1 MQRQCMPRFFAMTD
15 VEKITPLHPEY
26 TGQVQAYFHR
36 LFPWRKWQIVP
47 DSKDN
52 PLPVDVEVLYPTA
65 EEPFYLL
72 HTMGMSAVPMH
83 CPAGTLPQGKDMYS
97 ELSLILPANWPF
109 RPHQPISLADPA
121 GWPLWLLMELGRF
134 PHMHH
139 LWMAYGFV
147 LANTEQHTPFSSKAP
162 FSGVTIVQFEGE
174 LGEMPMQ
181 DGQKVDLLMPV
192 LLYTEELA
200 LCDSIGVDAVVEK
213 IIEETDGSFALDVRR
228 QNTASRNYT
237 EKIL

>member
-1 MQRQCMPRFFAMTD
+1 MQRQRMPRFFAMTD
-15 VEKITPLHPEY
+15 VEKITPLHQEY
-26 TGQVQAYFHR
+26 KEQVQAYFHR
-36 LFPWRKWQIVP
+36 LFPWRQWQIVP

-52 PLPVDVEVLYPTA
+52 PLAVDVEVLYPTA

-83 CPAGTLPQGKDMYS
+83 CPVGAVPQGKDMYS
-97 ELSLILPANWPF
+97 ELSLILPADWPF

-121 GWPLWLLMELGRF
+121 SWPLWLLMELGRF

-147 LANTEQHTPFSSKAP
+147 LANTEQHTPFSSQAP

-174 LGEMPMQ
+174 LGEIPMQ
-181 DGQKVDLLMPV
+181 DGQNVDLLMPL
-192 LLYTEELA
+192 LLYTEEMA

-213 IIEETDGSFALDVRR
+213 IVEETDGSFALDVRR
-228 QNTASRNYT
+228 QNIANRDYQEN
-237 EKIL
+237 IL